1 MTGKEIALSLAL
13 AADLQILSAIIR
25 ALNLPVTWN
34 RGVAFSAFGA
44 SAATTALGLAGLVGI
59 TALCRHSRDR
69 LTPIGLILLWAG
81 TVSNAVDRL
90 RFGAVMDYLPLS
102 LPFTLTLPAP
112 LPSLPT
118 TVHLNGADLA
128 LIAGGLLI
136 LLGRRAPKRRSR
148 GQGAPR
154 NVS

>member
-1 MTGKEIALSLAL
+1 MTGKRIVLSLAL

-25 ALNLPVTWN
+25 ALDLPVTWN
-34 RGVAFSAFGA
+34 RGVALSAFGA
-44 SAATTALGLAGLVGI
+44 SATTTALGLAGLAGI
-59 TALCRHSRDR
+59 TALCRQSRNR
-69 LTPIGLILLWAG
+69 FTPIGLILLWAG

-90 RFGAVMDYLPLS
+90 RFGAVMDYLPLP
-102 LPFTLTLPAP
+102 LPLTLPAP

-148 GQGAPR
+148 GQGPPR
-154 NVS
+154 NIS

>member
-1 MTGKEIALSLAL
+1 MTGKEIALFLAL

-44 SAATTALGLAGLVGI
+44 SAATTALGLAGLAGI

-90 RFGAVMDYLPLS
+90 RFGAVMDYLPLP
-102 LPFTLTLPAP
+102 LPLTLPAP